1 MTRPPLPKT
10 TPATT
15 LAPRPGSLIARLF
28 PPLTPA
34 QADVLAGIKF
44 PCC

>member
-1 MTRPPLPKT
+1 M
-10 TPATT
+10 TPASLPIT
-15 LAPRPGSLIARLF
+15 APVGARTGLLARLF

-34 QADVLAGIKF
+34 QADVLAQIKF